1 MGSLGRSDY
10 TCIGDPVNLA
20 SRAEGL
26 CKVYGAKIILT
37 QFTKE
42 LLTKEHYLLR
52 ELDFVKVKGKN
63 EPVKIYECMGT
74 KDNFWV
80 KTDDRQMQLYNEA
93 LFFYRNSDFKQALLL
108 FEALNRE
115 DSQKLYELYLQR
127 CNYFIKNPPE
137 NFNGIFTLSTK

>member
-37 QFTKE
+37 QFIKE
-42 LLTKEHYLLR
+42 LLKKEYYLLR

-63 EPVKIYECMGT
+63 ELVKIYECMDT

-80 KTDDRQMQLYNEA
+80 KTDEKQMQLYNGA
-93 LFFYRNSDFKQALLL
+93 LFFRDRSKFCVNLVK
-108 FEALNRE
+108 
-115 DSQKLYELYLQR
+115 
-127 CNYFIKNPPE
+127 
-137 NFNGIFTLSTK
+137 